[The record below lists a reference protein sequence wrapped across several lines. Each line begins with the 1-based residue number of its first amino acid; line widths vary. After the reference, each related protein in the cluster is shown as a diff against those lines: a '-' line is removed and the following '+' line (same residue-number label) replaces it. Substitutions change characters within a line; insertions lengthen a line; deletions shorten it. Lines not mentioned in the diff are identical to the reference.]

1 MVKEPKPSISFALIF
16 LGRPYY
22 WELYTLV
29 ADWTLPTEESRVSGG
44 KSIAVGRAKPRQRRS
59 ETHGQRPTPVP
70 VRLAA

>member
-29 ADWTLPTEESRVSGG
+29 ADWTLPTEKSRVSGG
-44 KSIAVGRAKPRQRRS
+44 KSIAVVSLRS
-59 ETHGQRPTPVP
+59 THGQRPTPVP